1 MLKSS
6 DNVLIVRVF
15 SVNFITNIN
24 VGTDEYAVYLPIT
37 TLNSDDDSNTIA
49 LISVIPSW
57 LVLLMHD

>member
-6 DNVLIVRVF
+6 NNVLIVRVF

-49 LISVIPSW
+49 FISVIPSW